1 MLDNLDFTKV
11 ILLLVVAMLVVGPQR
26 LPGLI
31 ESAARLL
38 RGARDMARTANT
50 QLQQELGVD
59 LDVTDL
65 NPRTFVRKHLLTD
78 DDEMALLGPLRDALG
93 GMDEA
98 AAALTADTPIP
109 LTKATPAP
117 DHGQARADPAST

>member
-78 DDEMALLGPLRDALG
+78 DDDEMPCSVRCE
-93 GMDEA
+93 MPWEEW
-98 AAALTADTPIP
+98 
-109 LTKATPAP
+109 TKLPRP
-117 DHGQARADPAST
+117 